1 MIIIT
6 NSYMTNEFILI
17 DGSYFIF
24 YRYYALIQWWS
35 ISKQEPP
42 LDNPSENERFVDLFK
57 SSFIKKVKEIPKKLK
72 IKNPIYIVG
81 KDCPREK
88 IWRNE
93 LIDNY
98 KGERKSDNY
107 AGFFFKL
114 TYEDGLFEQAGIKTI
129 LSYPGLEADDCL
141 AITAKF
147 IYENYNDHGVHIIA
161 SDMDYIQL
169 FNDKIDAYNLKYK
182 KISNISSREEAKKNL
197 FCKIVMG
204 DKSDNIPSIFPKC
217 GLKTALKCYEDNE
230 YFESKLNSTPGSIEL
245 YERNRK
251 IIDFNQIPENL
262 VNGFLE
268 NVIKTNV

>member
-1 MIIIT
+1 M
-6 NSYMTNEFILI
+6 SNEFILI

-24 YRYYALIQWWS
+24 YRYYALVQWWS

-42 LDNPSENERFVDLFK
+42 LENPSENERFVDLFK
-57 SSFIKKVKEIPKKLK
+57 STFIKKIKEISKKLK

-88 IWRNE
+88 IWRNK

-107 AGFFFKL
+107 AGNFFKL
-114 TYEDGLFEQAGIKTI
+114 TYQEGLFEQAGIKTI
-129 LSYPGLEADDCL
+129 LSYSGLEADDCL
-141 AITAKF
+141 ALTAKF
-147 IYENYNDHGVHIIA
+147 IYENYNEHKIHIIA
-161 SDMDYIQL
+161 NDMDYVQL
-169 FNDKIDAYNLKYK
+169 CNNKIDVYNLKYK
-182 KISNISSREEAKKNL
+182 KISDINSTTEADKHL

-217 GLKTALKCYEDNE
+217 GLKTAVKCYEDKD
-230 YFESKLNSTPGSIEL
+230 YFESKLNSTSGSREL

-251 IIDFNQIPENL
+251 IIDFNHIPHDL
-262 VNGFLE
+262 VNGFLK
-268 NVIKTNV
+268 NVIKTNL

>member
-1 MIIIT
+1 MP
-6 NSYMTNEFILI
+6 NEFILI

-35 ISKQEPP
+35 ISKQEPV
-42 LDNPSENERFVDLFK
+42 LDNPCENKKFIDLFK
-57 SSFIKKVKEIPKKLK
+57 SSFIKKIKEIPKKLK

-93 LIDNY
+93 LISNY

-107 AGFFFKL
+107 AAYFFKL
-114 TYEDGLFEQAGIKTI
+114 TYQEGLFEQAGISTI
-129 LSYPGLEADDCL
+129 LSYPELEADDCL
-141 AITAKF
+141 ALTARF
-147 IYENYNDHGVHIIA
+147 IYKNYNENCIHIIA
-161 SDMDYIQL
+161 NDMDYVQL
-169 FNDKIDAYNLKYK
+169 CNAKIDVYNLKYK
-182 KISNISSREEAKKNL
+182 KITNTFTEEEADKHL

-217 GLKTALKCYEDNE
+217 GLKTAVKCYEDE
-230 YFESKLNSTPGSIEL
+230 DYFETKLNSTPGSREL

-251 IIDFNQIPENL
+251 IIDFNHIPEHL

-268 NVIKTNV
+268 NVIKTVC

>member
-1 MIIIT
+1 
-6 NSYMTNEFILI
+6 MTHDFILI

-24 YRYYALIQWWS
+24 YRYYALLQWWS
-35 ISKQEPP
+35 ISKQEPS
-42 LDNPSENERFVDLFK
+42 LENPCENERFVDLFK
-57 SSFIKKVKEIPKKLK
+57 STFIKKIKEIPKKLK

-107 AGFFFKL
+107 AGYFFKL
-114 TYEDGLFEQAGIKTI
+114 TYQEGLFEQAGIKTI
-129 LSYPGLEADDCL
+129 LYYPELEADDCL
-141 AITAKF
+141 ALTAKF
-147 IYENYNDHGVHIIA
+147 IYEKYNENRVHIIA
-161 SDMDYIQL
+161 NDMDYVQL
-169 FNDKIDAYNLKYK
+169 CNDKIDIYNLKYK
-182 KISNISSREEAKKNL
+182 KISETSNKEGADKNL

-217 GLKTALKCYEDNE
+217 GLKTALKCYEDKD
-230 YFESKLNSTPGSIEL
+230 YFESKLNSTDGSREL

-251 IIDFNQIPENL
+251 IIDFNCIPEHL
-262 VNGFLE
+262 VNGFLQ
-268 NVIKTNV
+268 NIIKTNI